1 MQKLKEFEMFV
12 MMWNG
17 EVESDEMV
25 EVQEFLSEEGIG
37 VEDVKVMKEESVM
50 SEELMWK
57 SGKVV
62 EVYEV
67 DGKFEKLMWL
77 ELSGMVNEEH

>member
-1 MQKLKEFEMFV
+1 MFV

-25 EVQEFLSEEGIG
+25 EVREVMRSMELS
-37 VEDVKVMKEESVM
+37 VEDVKVVSEESVM

-57 SGKVV
+57 AGKVV
-62 EVYEV
+62 EIRGV
-67 DGKFEKLMWL
+67 DGEFEKWL
-77 ELSGMVNEEH
+77 WIC

>member
-1 MQKLKEFEMFV
+1 M
-12 MMWNG
+12 
-17 EVESDEMV
+17 
-25 EVQEFLSEEGIG
+25 SEEGIG
-37 VEDVKVMKEESVM
+37 VEDVKVMKEESVV
-50 SEELMWK
+50 SEALMWK

-77 ELSGMVNEEH
+77 V

>member
-1 MQKLKEFEMFV
+1 MFV

-17 EVESDEMV
+17 EVESDEVV

-37 VEDVKVMKEESVM
+37 VEDVKVMKEESVV

-67 DGKFEKLMWL
+67 WAAMQVV
-77 ELSGMVNEEH
+77 MC